1 MKFVGVFKC
10 NSACGHWDGL
20 GGPYKYHPTVGI
32 KKFKRLLQH
41 HFDVITVKEWNTS
54 SICPSCNGKVVCEK
68 RNGQE
73 IRGLLW
79 CEDCQKYWARDYLG
93 ARNILRNAYYR
104 IENGTYDPQFEVT
117 SYWYL
122 KLIIV
127 ETNLLTWYHQ

>member
-54 SICPSCNGKVVCEK
+54 SICPSCNGKVRGMGK
-68 RNGQE
+68 RSEDFFGVR
-73 IRGLLW
+73 IVKSTGLAIIW
-79 CEDCQKYWARDYLG
+79 ELG
-93 ARNILRNAYYR
+93 IFYGMPTIELRMAPMILNSR
-104 IENGTYDPQFEVT
+104 
-117 SYWYL
+117 
-122 KLIIV
+122 
-127 ETNLLTWYHQ
+127 